1 MKKFLKRIFIAILV
15 IFIGLLVWIGIK
27 QHNNNKHKKDDHSVT
42 YRWSTS
48 EIANKIPKLEKK
60 HGKIEYDREDLFGV
74 VIYDQKKKDYNS
86 YVEKCYDAGFVNE
99 IDDFNSESSLEHF
112 AYNSENYRV
121 QVTFYKEDSIED
133 GNSLVI
139 EIQKMKDKSQE
150 TNSSSEQNNAQQ
162 STNDSNEVSADF
174 KATMDQYEKFFD
186 SYVDFMKSYDANNS
200 TATQLKKYTE
210 FMNEY
215 SKTMDALNKIDQN
228 SLSAGDKAYYVEV
241 MGRITQKLAEVG
253 Q

>member
-1 MKKFLKRIFIAILV
+1 MKK
-15 IFIGLLVWIGIK
+15 IFIGLLCCLMLAGCGGGS
-27 QHNNNKHKKDDHSVT
+27 KDEEKDHSTT

-60 HGKIEYDREDLFGV
+60 HGKIEYDRDDLFGV
-74 VIYDQKKKDYNS
+74 VIYDQKKKEYNS

-99 IDDFNSESSLEHF
+99 IKDFNDDSSLEHF

-121 QVTFYKEDSIED
+121 QIIFYKEDGTED
-133 GNSLVI
+133 ENSLVI
-139 EIQKMKDKSQE
+139 QIQKMEDKSNE
-150 TNSSSEQNNAQQ
+150 NSSTEQNNTEQ
-162 STNDSNEVSADF
+162 STNDSTEVSTDF

-200 TATQLKKYTE
+200 SATQLAKYTD

-228 SLSAGDKAYYVEV
+228 SLSAGDKAYYIEV
-241 MGRITQKLAEVG
+241 TGRITQKLLEVN
-253 Q
+253 QTLQ